1 MVSAQVIILGIA
13 VIGFFAT
20 GGLGKTKTALAI
32 ARSDFALVKE
42 KLNQSDFVTDIKE
55 KTKSGMGGQEA

>member
-20 GGLGKTKTALAI
+20 GGIGKTKTALSI
-32 ARSDFALVKE
+32 ARSDFTLLKAKINE
-42 KLNQSDFVTDIKE
+42 SDFVNDIKE
-55 KTKSGMGGQEA
+55 KTKSGMEGNEA